1 MAELDAKK
9 ILPKMILAL
18 RKTNAASSF
27 DLADDPLIRADGM
40 REGCHDGP
48 TEEQSIAMV
57 IKRLRTITGP
67 EFRLRSECLQRGKR
81 SGDNCVGAMGGERRP
96 DQIHPGYRAYS
107 HPASTR
113 ACGAI
118 DLSSPRKR
126 FDHPEAL
133 Q

>member
-57 IKRLRTITGP
+57 INRLRTITGQNFGYGP
-67 EFRLRSECLQRGKR
+67 NASKEENEAAIIAWEQWVENDGRIRFTPDTEPIPIPPLRE
-81 SGDNCVGAMGGERRP
+81 
-96 DQIHPGYRAYS
+96 
-107 HPASTR
+107 PA
-113 ACGAI
+113 G
-118 DLSSPRKR
+118 
-126 FDHPEAL
+126 